1 MLLYELLRSCCV
13 DSERRKYYRRRT
25 IRAVMDSET
34 RELLILTLKVLRQT
48 VETSRNTAEMAWQTW
63 EALRLRDLIGFQE
76 DFQSHKGVSFEHLHG
91 LSESLI
97 EQLDA
102 AIRKLEK

>member
-1 MLLYELLRSCCV
+1 ML
-13 DSERRKYYRRRT
+13 DRRRRRCEGKRAPNRRI
-25 IRAVMDSET
+25 IRAAMDSET

-48 VETSRNTAEMAWQTW
+48 VETSWNTAEMAWQTW
-63 EALRLRDLIGFQE
+63 SALQQRDFVGFQE

-91 LSESLI
+91 SAQSLL

-102 AIRKLEK
+102 AIRKLQK